1 MNEEKNK
8 RIVFLDY
15 LRLIACFMVMVIHA
29 VEPYYFNQKG
39 DLYIAERCDAFW
51 VAVIDSAARSCV
63 PLFVMASSFLLFPLR
78 MSIGEFFRRRAMRI
92 LIPFMIWLGVYVWH
106 FGINPLEAVFNFPM
120 AAGHL
125 WFVPMLLGL
134 YIAMPL
140 LSPWAE
146 KASKREVSL
155 FIGLWAFTALFP
167 FIRRLSLI
175 ALGEPSFGAVPF
187 LWGECPWNGFGAFHY
202 VSGFFGY
209 MLIAF
214 YIRKFVP
221 ALSWAKTL
229 SLSVPLFVVGMAI
242 MAGGFYFLIPGG
254 SSYPVHQ
261 PYGAAV
267 RLEMS
272 LEYCSLGVAAATVSL
287 FLVIRKF
294 TAEGWFYNRIIRPAS
309 EASYGTYLMHMIIL
323 APLAG
328 YFKGT
333 LPTPASVIVVAF
345 VSFVVS
351 TFVSCLIRRIPLVG
365 RFIAG

>member
-1 MNEEKNK
+1 
-8 RIVFLDY
+8 
-15 LRLIACFMVMVIHA
+15 
-29 VEPYYFNQKG
+29 
-39 DLYIAERCDAFW
+39 
-51 VAVIDSAARSCV
+51 
-63 PLFVMASSFLLFPLR
+63 
-78 MSIGEFFRRRAMRI
+78 
-92 LIPFMIWLGVYVWH
+92 
-106 FGINPLEAVFNFPM
+106 
-120 AAGHL
+120 
-125 WFVPMLLGL
+125 
-134 YIAMPL
+134 
-140 LSPWAE
+140 
-146 KASKREVSL
+146 
-155 FIGLWAFTALFP
+155 
-167 FIRRLSLI
+167 
-175 ALGEPSFGAVPF
+175 
-187 LWGECPWNGFGAFHY
+187 

-229 SLSVPLFVVGMAI
+229 SLSVPLFAVGMAI

-267 RLEMS
+267 RLEMT

-345 VSFVVS
+345 LSFVVS